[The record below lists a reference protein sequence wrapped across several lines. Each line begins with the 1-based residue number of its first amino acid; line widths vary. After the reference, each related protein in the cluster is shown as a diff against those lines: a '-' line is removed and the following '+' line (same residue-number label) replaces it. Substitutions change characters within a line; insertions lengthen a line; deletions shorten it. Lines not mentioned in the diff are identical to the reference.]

1 MPNNNFSKKDSY
13 KWWVTLKTSIKNR
26 WSKIRS
32 GIKQWFSKK
41 PEQIPTIK
49 KTRKEWVGWILVFF
63 ISALVLTVLYF
74 SFISKENNS
83 IKEFII
89 LCKSNAILALLGL
102 AIFLIGVVWFIHWKW
117 INEVTWFGR
126 KQSFLLLFIIA
137 IVLFIFRDEK
147 NLTALEELRIHF
159 KYRAER
165 DSLVK
170 IQKEEY
176 ASLKAGLK
184 YEAKKVKKE
193 LSSLKESLDSSMTAL
208 AEVKEQVVEYDKLA
222 NNLKEES
229 AQPIVPS
236 EPKDDEPVVQTTPIP
251 KEESVVS
258 EPAVPAVTSKTK
270 SSKKSS
276 GQKIQYVRYTGP
288 NKRNCNCN

>member
-1 MPNNNFSKKDSY
+1 MSNNNFAKKDPP

-32 GIKQWFSKK
+32 GIKQWFYKK

-137 IVLFIFRDEK
+137 IILFIFRDEK
-147 NLTALEELRIHF
+147 NLTALEEFRIHV

-170 IQKEEY
+170 IEKEEY

-208 AEVKEQVVEYDKLA
+208 AEVKEQVAEYDKLV

-236 EPKDDEPVVQTTPIP
+236 EPKDDEPVVQTTPTP

-258 EPAVPAVTSKTK
+258 EPAVPAVTPKTK
-270 SSKKSS
+270 SRKKSS
-276 GQKIQYVRYTGP
+276 GEKIEYVEYTGP
-288 NKRNCNCN
+288 NRRNCNCN